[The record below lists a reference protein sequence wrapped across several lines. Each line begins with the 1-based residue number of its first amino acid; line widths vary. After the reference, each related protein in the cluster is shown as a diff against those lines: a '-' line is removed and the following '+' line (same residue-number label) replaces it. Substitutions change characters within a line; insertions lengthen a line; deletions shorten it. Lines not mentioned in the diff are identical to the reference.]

1 MNMLFYIWFF
11 LIFIN
16 LKEYKGI
23 LLKGK
28 RAQDGQFPW
37 LIQFQTVAPCG
48 GILLSPDWVL
58 TAAQCVYDKRNSI
71 TLVATGLNGTNSK
84 QTLPVK
90 ATYIYPTYKAYSVLP
105 DRDHNIALLKLI
117 KPFDMCHNKIIL
129 PNIMSVKY
137 DDDYKL
143 CLIFGW
149 QSYVSLSSKVL
160 TKPIQYYEVILNS
173 WKMCTYMIKTNKNY
187 TNVFCAMV
195 EFKDEMKA
203 CAGNPGSPVI
213 CENQNHEIAL
223 VGIASWTNFSL
234 DCGDLPTYIDL
245 GAFRIWMNNLV
256 FNNKDTEEWKNNSKL
271 SEKQC
276 IFKENTNVHS
286 CLWNHSDL
294 LQLDTEISYW
304 PGKKVHNISEMIQ
317 HEEIPTETMN
327 KTYFW
332 IKLHQPI
339 SKNYNNKNASFFD
352 GYYETSYTNTTKKL
366 SNNIY
371 TYKEIG
377 SFQNNNQIIGNLQK
391 QINARNKSLLYDSPQ
406 IHEVV
411 IKQNEDQIEID
422 DSELLPFNFEN
433 INASYSNIVV
443 AYPKRLYLFFH
454 FVFWNLYILIYT

>member
-1 MNMLFYIWFF
+1 MLFYIWFL

-48 GILLSPDWVL
+48 GVLLSPDWVL
-58 TAAQCVYDKRNSI
+58 TAAQCVHDKRNSI
-71 TLVATGLNGTNSK
+71 TLFATGLNGTNSK
-84 QTLPVK
+84 QTLSVK

-105 DRDHNIALLKLI
+105 DRDHNIALLKLT

-137 DDDYKL
+137 DNDYKL

-160 TKPIQYYEVILNS
+160 AKPIQYYEVILNS
-173 WKMCTYMIKTNKNY
+173 WKMS
-187 TNVFCAMV
+187 
-195 EFKDEMKA
+195 
-203 CAGNPGSPVI
+203 CAGNPGSPVV
-213 CENQNHEIAL
+213 CENQNHEIAV

-256 FNNKDTEEWKNNSKL
+256 FNNKDTEEWKNNNKL

-276 IFKENTNVHS
+276 IFKGNTNEHS

-304 PGKKVHNISEMIQ
+304 PGKKVHLHNTSELIQ

-332 IKLHQPI
+332 IELHQSI
-339 SKNYNNKNASFFD
+339 SKNHNSKNTSFFD
-352 GYYETSYTNTTKKL
+352 GYYETSYTNTTNKP

-377 SFQNNNQIIGNLQK
+377 KFQNNNQIVLFS
-391 QINARNKSLLYDSPQ
+391 ARNKSLYNSQ
-406 IHEVV
+406 QFHEVV

-422 DSELLPFNFEN
+422 DFELLLPFTLEN